1 MQHCQHIW
9 HSHWPWHHSILAVQ
23 TQWLCQYGMWLHDT
37 NHSTRCSCRLKCK
50 LKRLL
55 VVRALADRCITHAWE
70 GEDSYS
76 PAQSNPRA
84 TAHPFPRRKY
94 WSAVDNQLHE
104 GKAVPETQ
112 SSTSQAA
119 SAEAI
124 PTSSESTPLK
134 QVFAVWER
142 PTSSTPVP
150 SKRCSL
156 LQLQEERTLQR
167 AASEQEL
174 ERSHKGIWNQ
184 HNWRSISGLSP
195 HHWHQ
200 REDILASNFCS

>member
-1 MQHCQHIW
+1 
-9 HSHWPWHHSILAVQ
+9 
-23 TQWLCQYGMWLHDT
+23 MWLHDA
-37 NHSTRCSCRLKCK
+37 NHSTWCSCRLKHEWCIC
-50 LKRLL
+50 LQ
-55 VVRALADRCITHAWE
+55 ALWQQAVSLICIWE

-76 PAQSNPRA
+76 PARSSPRA
-84 TAHPFPRRKY
+84 TAHPFPRRKC
-94 WSAVDNQLHE
+94 WSAVSNQLRE
-104 GKAVPETQ
+104 RKAVPETQ

-119 SAEAI
+119 SVEAI

-134 QVFAVWER
+134 QVFAVWEGH
-142 PTSSTPVP
+142 TSLTPVP

-167 AASEQEL
+167 AVSEQEL
-174 ERSHKGIWNQ
+174 ERSHKGICNQ